1 MTAAI
6 AQLRLTLDGV
16 DLAEK
21 VDPRFLELTLTEKR
35 GGEAD
40 ELALT
45 LHNADGKLALPEPGK
60 ILALSLGWKSGDD
73 VNPGLI
79 DKGRFTVDEV
89 EASGPPD
96 QIRITARSADFAGAY
111 RKRRSH
117 AWHNTTLGAVLATI
131 AKRHGITARVHPD
144 LASKAIATLD
154 QHAKSDMAL
163 VRDLGSRYDAVA
175 TWKARLL
182 LFMPIGGTTTAG
194 GATIAAHTL
203 TRADAGRWSF
213 TRAQRDQN
221 DGVQAQWHD
230 QDAGRRRTVSTGG
243 DNPKRLKRV
252 YATEAEATQAAEA
265 EKKKRG
271 RGGYK
276 FDLDLARANC
286 ALQPNQRITLSGW
299 GAKIDAIGW
308 LVESIETSSSARGMA
323 QKLKLESA

>member
-21 VDPRFLELTLTEKR
+21 IDPRFLELTLTEKR

-45 LHNADGKLALPEPGK
+45 LQNGDGRLALPEPGK
-60 ILALSLGWKSGDD
+60 ILALSMGWKSGED
-73 VNPGLI
+73 VRVGLI

-96 QIRITARSADFAGAY
+96 QIRVTARSADLAGAY
-111 RKRRSH
+111 AKRRTR
-117 AWHNTTLGAVLATI
+117 AWHNTTLGAVLAEI
-131 AKRHGITARVHPD
+131 ARRHGIAARVHPD
-144 LASKAIATLD
+144 LAGKPLAVLD
-154 QHAKSDMAL
+154 QHGKSDMAL
-163 VRDLGSRYDAVA
+163 VKDLGSRYDAVA

-182 LFMPIGGTTTAG
+182 LFMPIGSNTTAG
-194 GATIAAHTL
+194 GAAIPAHTL
-203 TRADAGRWSF
+203 TRADGGRWSF
-213 TRAQRDQN
+213 TRAERDQK
-221 DGVQAQWHD
+221 DGVEAQWHD

-252 YATEAEATQAAEA
+252 YATEADAQQAVEA
-265 EKKKRG
+265 EKKKRS
-271 RGGYK
+271 RGGHS
-276 FDLDLARANC
+276 FELDLARADC

-299 GAKIDAIGW
+299 SSKIDAIGW
-308 LVESIETSSSARGMA
+308 LVESIDTSFSAGGMA